1 MSAAPNK
8 QNLIVSALTL
18 FALVMVV
25 AAYFSPIWWVSLTAP
40 NYPKD
45 AFPDGIRIHFHFDG
59 VYNGCSPLA
68 AGSRLKNEIIEK
80 DLGHDDERYNPIT
93 DAKKD
98 LNKGAQ
104 GLDCVHEMNTI
115 NHYVGMYP
123 IATGGPVE
131 RHLAKFFFGM
141 FAVML
146 VAFMLPKRKP
156 RVAVLAAGF
165 TAVVAWMLVDQY
177 MLGRLAEHMAA
188 YQHELGAYFKEPAV
202 IAERTAFWTGVAN
215 AGVIATVLLCV
226 VLVVGVARLRVFTL
240 LLPLVPAL
248 LPVFFV
254 GFYAA
259 WLWHFGHHL
268 HPMGAFTLK
277 PFMPTVFGEGKVAQ
291 FSTFSYPYYG
301 YAMLVAASL
310 ALLPALLIRRKQ
322 MQEGS
327 VE

>member
-1 MSAAPNK
+1 MSTAPNK

-18 FALVMVV
+18 FALALVI

-59 VYNGCSPLA
+59 VYNGCKA
-68 AGSRLKNEIIEK
+68 AAKGSRLSNEILEK
-80 DLGHDDERYNPIT
+80 DIDHTAERYNPIT

-98 LNKGAQ
+98 VNKGAQ

-123 IATGGPVE
+123 IDSGGPVE

-141 FAVML
+141 FAAML
-146 VAFMLPKRKP
+146 LAFIMPKRRQ
-156 RVAVLAAGF
+156 RVVVLAAGL
-165 TAVVAWMLVDQY
+165 AVVSAWTLVDQY
-177 MLGRLAEHMAA
+177 GMGQLAQNMAHLGR
-188 YQHELGAYFKEPAV
+188 ELGTYFKEPAV
-202 IAERTAFWTGVAN
+202 IAEKVSFYTTLAHAGAIGIVLVSAALVLGVAKIR
-215 AGVIATVLLCV
+215 A
-226 VLVVGVARLRVFTL
+226 FTL

-254 GFYAA
+254 IFYAG

-301 YAMLVAASL
+301 YGMLVVASL
-310 ALLPALLIRRKQ
+310 ALLLALLIRRKQ
-322 MQEGS
+322 MKEGV

>member
-1 MSAAPNK
+1 MSSKPDK
-8 QNLIVSALTL
+8 QNLIVTALTAV
-18 FALVMVV
+18 ALVLII

-131 RHLAKFFFGM
+131 RHLAKFFFGV

-146 VAFMLPKRKP
+146 LAFMVPKKKQ
-156 RVAVLAAGF
+156 RVLLMSAGF
-165 TAVVAWMLVDQY
+165 TAVCAWMLVDQY
-177 MLGRLAEHMAA
+177 AMGHLAQVMGDMR
-188 YQHELGAYFKEPAV
+188 HELGTYFKEPAV
-202 IAERTAFWTGVAN
+202 IEEKVAFWTNVAH
-215 AGVIATVLLCV
+215 AGIVGTLLLCV
-226 VLVVGVARLRVFTL
+226 ILVIGVAKMRLFTL
-240 LLPLVPAL
+240 LLPAVPAL

-254 GFYAA
+254 VFYAA

-301 YAMLVAASL
+301 YGMLVLASMAL
-310 ALLPALLIRRKQ
+310 ALALLIRRKQ
-322 MQEGS
+322 MKEGA